1 MVKSLFGTQTIACVG
16 NFSISKNTDTALGNI
31 AGDLH
36 EIITQRDEAKAR
48 IDAVTAHTEAYIAP
62 KKEAVQTVKTR
73 RKTNKYQRGW

>member
-31 AGDLH
+31 AGDLY
-36 EIITQRDEAKAR
+36 ELLEQRKEADERVA
-48 IDAVTAHTEAYIAP
+48 AVTAHVENYIAP
-62 KKEAVQTVKTR
+62 KKEAMQTVKTR